1 MTGQTTAAG
10 HAGQGGYAMQ
20 QFQSAAAPL
29 LQLLSPGMRD
39 LIQRIGQ
46 TPRSR
51 AGLAPVIS
59 LDASAP

>member
-29 LQLLSPGMRD
+29 LQLLSPKVRD
-39 LIQRIGQ
+39 FIQHIG
-46 TPRSR
+46 RS
-51 AGLAPVIS
+51 AEK
-59 LDASAP
+59 